1 MKSID
6 FASKATQNNYEIT
19 MMTLK
24 GETFAGFKIQQDT
37 EIYRRFSIL

>member
-6 FASKATQNNYEIT
+6 PASKATQNNYEIYDDS
-19 MMTLK
+19 
-24 GETFAGFKIQQDT
+24 ESWNIFWFQDT